1 MAEFSIDRFVDL
13 YAART
18 SGMSASEVRAL
29 FAVASRPE
37 VVSLAGGMP
46 FVQALPADELLQVV
60 REVLEE
66 HGSMALQYGGGQGA
80 LSLRTRLLEL
90 MAAEGVR
97 ADPDDMVI
105 TTGAQQ
111 ALDLVGK
118 IFIDPGDLIAVEAP
132 TYVGA
137 LTAFGAYQPRY
148 LQIDIDS
155 DGMVVDQLEQALI
168 RGERPKFVYTCP
180 NFGNPSGV
188 TLSYARRQ
196 QLITLCR
203 GASIPI
209 VEDNPYGMLRFEG
222 APLPCLRTL
231 DPENVI
237 YLGTVSKVF
246 SPGVRVG
253 WALAA
258 QSVIQRLILAKEAA
272 DLCGSS
278 FMMLVTER
286 YFADQERWRT
296 NLSTLV
302 GVYRSRRDA
311 MLDAVAEHFPEGTEW
326 TTPAGGFYVWVTLPA
341 WMDTRAMLAAA
352 VERRVAYVPGSAFYP
367 DGRGRDQMRLAFC
380 YPPEDRIREGIQR
393 LGALL
398 EDETQLYRS
407 LRP

>member
-1 MAEFSIDRFVDL
+1 
-13 YAART
+13 
-18 SGMSASEVRAL
+18 
-29 FAVASRPE
+29 
-37 VVSLAGGMP
+37 
-46 FVQALPADELLQVV
+46 VV

-66 HGSMALQYGGGQGA
+66 HGSMALQYGGGQGD
-80 LSLRTRLLEL
+80 LSLRRRLVEL
-90 MAAEGVR
+90 MAAEDVA
-97 ADPDDMVI
+97 ADPEDMVI

-132 TYVGA
+132 AYVGA
-137 LTAFGAYQPRY
+137 LTAFSAYEPRY
-148 LQIDIDS
+148 LQIDIDD
-155 DGMVVDQLEQALI
+155 DGMIVDQLEQALI

-188 TLSYARRQ
+188 TLSYERREH
-196 QLITLCR
+196 LVALCR
-203 GASIPI
+203 EASIPI

-222 APLPCLRTL
+222 DPLPCLRTL

-253 WALAA
+253 WALAE

-286 YFADQERWRT
+286 YFAEETRWHT
-296 NLSTLV
+296 NLASLV
-302 GVYRSRRDA
+302 DIYRSRRDTMVEA
-311 MLDAVAEHFPEGTEW
+311 ITEHFPQDTTW

-341 WMDTRAMLAAA
+341 WMDTKAMLVAA

-398 EDETQLYRS
+398 RDETQLYGS
-407 LRP
+407 LHP